1 MRLPGQNCS
10 GHLERQLDS
19 KGRVSLPVE
28 WRPASGE
35 SVYMIKVKVEQ
46 IPALRVLTQTAFD
59 RKLAD
64 IEGCREATPA
74 QRDRARGILYGASI
88 ETKVNDQG
96 KLTIPKAVAEG
107 HGLGLPGLAHLVG
120 RGELFEIFTP
130 ENGQAIEAAEERVRE
145 NDPVIS
151 AMLGF

>member
-1 MRLPGQNCS
+1 MRLPGQHCS

-28 WRPASGE
+28 WRPPAGE
-35 SVYMIKVKVEQ
+35 SVYMIAVNVEE

-59 RKLAD
+59 RKLND
-64 IEGCREATPA
+64 IEESREATPA
-74 QRDRARGILYGASI
+74 ERDRARGILYGASI
-88 ETKVNDQG
+88 ESKVNEQG
-96 KLTIPKAVAEG
+96 KLTIPKAVAES
-107 HGLGLPGLAHLVG
+107 HGFTLPGAAHLVG

-130 ENGQAIEAAEERVRE
+130 ENGRAIQAAELKRRE

>member
-1 MRLPGQNCS
+1 MHQPGQHCS

-35 SVYMIKVKVEQ
+35 SVYMIKVEVEE
-46 IPALRVLTQTAFD
+46 IPALRVLSQTAFD
-59 RKLAD
+59 RKLTD
-64 IEGCREATPA
+64 IEESREATPA

-88 ETKVNDQG
+88 ETKVNGQG
-96 KLTIPKAVAEG
+96 KLTIPKAVAEA
-107 HGLGLPGLAHLVG
+107 HGLKLPGLAHLVG

-130 ENGQAIEAAEERVRE
+130 ENGKAIVAAEEKVRK
-145 NDPVIS
+145 NDPVIA

>member
-1 MRLPGQNCS
+1 MRLPGQHCS
-10 GHLERQLDS
+10 GHLDRQLDS

-28 WRPASGE
+28 WRPPAGE
-35 SVYMIKVKVEQ
+35 NVYMVAVKVEGIQ
-46 IPALRVLTQTAFD
+46 ALRVLTQTAFD

-64 IEGCREATPA
+64 IDESREATPA
-74 QRDRARGILYGASI
+74 DRDRARGILYGASI
-88 ETKVNDQG
+88 ESKVNEQG
-96 KLTIPKAVAEG
+96 KLTIPKAVAES
-107 HGLGLPGLAHLVG
+107 HGFTLPGAAHLVG

-130 ENGQAIEAAEERVRE
+130 ENGVAIQAAELDRRE

>member
-1 MRLPGQNCS
+1 MGLLGQHCS

-35 SVYMIKVKVEQ
+35 SVYMIKVEVED
-46 IPALRVLTQTAFD
+46 IPALRVLSQAAFD

-64 IEGCREATPA
+64 IEGSREATPA

-88 ETKVNDQG
+88 ETKVNSQG
-96 KLTIPKAVAEG
+96 KLTIPKAVAEA
-107 HGLGLPGLAHLVG
+107 HGLSLPGPAHLVG

-130 ENGQAIEAAEERVRE
+130 ENGKAIIAAEEQVRKT
-145 NDPVIS
+145 DPVIS